1 MPQTLTEIT
10 HSMTPRVD
18 REAGVIHGVK
28 VLGRE
33 SKNGREYSERAL
45 KEAAKLYDRRD
56 VNLNHPPR
64 DKAGAERPVEAM
76 FGWLESVDVR
86 ADGVYADLHY
96 ATSHPMAPAIVEI
109 AQKNPMRLGLSH
121 NAEGTVVKRDGKN
134 VVESIES
141 VRSVDLVQTP
151 ATVSGLFE
159 ATDAQRHPSKTCR
172 QILEDYTG
180 SALPPVPGMED
191 DADSMEMQAENP
203 EEPAEDTQRE
213 AKAALTQVF
222 SAALMAG
229 GDLKSILSQVVAL
242 ATAMMGKMPDDSE
255 QPAED
260 GEEQPADEMP
270 ADETS
275 DESAAMAD
283 DTTDGQP
290 PEDPM
295 QKRKPPMAESK
306 ETKADPNKALLESIH
321 NDLQELKAERRER
334 QIRDMLE
341 AANVE
346 PTQPRIDAVA
356 RLFKTEDQQ
365 ALIESFPQRERV
377 ARGPRPAVRTVITE
391 SVAAKYPESL
401 DSFVAAISN

>member
-28 VLGRE
+28 VLGKE
-33 SKNGREYSERAL
+33 SKNGRTYSQRAL

-64 DKAGAERPVEAM
+64 DKAGSERPVEAM
-76 FGWLESVDVR
+76 FGWLESVEVR
-86 ADGVYADLHY
+86 DDGVYADLHY

-121 NAEGTVVKRDGKN
+121 NAEGTVVKRDGKA

-159 ATDAQRHPSKTCR
+159 ATDARRHPSKTCR

-191 DADSMEMQAENP
+191 DSEPPMETEP
-203 EEPAEDTQRE
+203 GEPAEDPQRE

-242 ATAMMGKMPDDSE
+242 ATAMMSKMPDE
-255 QPAED
+255 ETPAED
-260 GEEQPADEMP
+260 SEEQPADEMP
-270 ADETS
+270 EDETS
-275 DESAAMAD
+275 DDSAAMAD
-283 DTTDGQP
+283 ETDNGQP
-290 PEDPM
+290 PEDPT

-306 ETKADPNKALLESIH
+306 ETKVDPTKELLESL
-321 NDLQELKAERRER
+321 NAAVEELKAERRER
-334 QIRDMLE
+334 QMRDMLE
-341 AANVE
+341 SANVE
-346 PTQPRIDAVA
+346 PTQPRVDALL
-356 RLFKTEDQQ
+356 RLFKAEDQQ
-365 ALIESFPQRERV
+365 ALIESFPQRERI
-377 ARGPRPAVRTVITE
+377 ARGPRPAVRTVLQE
-391 SVAAKYPESL
+391 SAAQKYPDHNPFL
-401 DSFVAAISN
+401 RRTA